1 MANAIISVFKEH
13 VTARGYHLTDA
24 AWTRICQQLQPVS
37 ASRGDVLLDGA
48 QVTQNVYFVCHGVA
62 ASIQNTR
69 DGDEQIARFFERGH
83 LCSNLTSAWHQEV
96 SSDTLVA
103 MSAFAGV
110 SIPFALFRD
119 EFMSDAPLSLYWRE
133 MVFETLVFDKDL
145 ICAKTIRDVETR
157 YRFLVDRY
165 DHVVN
170 LVADK
175 YIARFLGITPQ
186 GLSRFKKNQSEL
198 T

>member
-13 VTARGYHLTDA
+13 VTARGYHLSDA
-24 AWTRICQQLQPVS
+24 AWKCICPQLKPVS
-37 ASRGDVLLDGA
+37 ASRGDVLLDSA
-48 QVTQNVYFVCHGVA
+48 QVTQHVYFVCHGIA
-62 ASIQNTR
+62 ASIQNTS
-69 DGDEQIARFFERGH
+69 DGGEQIARFFERGH
-83 LCSNLTSAWHQEV
+83 LCSNLTSVWHQEV

-110 SIPFALFRD
+110 SIPFALFHD

-133 MVFETLVFDKDL
+133 MVFQTLVFDKDL

-165 DHVVN
+165 DHVIDAVP
-170 LVADK
+170 DK

-186 GLSRFKKNQSEL
+186 GLSRFKKNLSEL